1 MNKRFHLPII
11 AVIIPAILFISCGSG
26 EVAESKL
33 ERIVNPDV
41 PPASVV
47 ELVDG
52 NTAFAFDLYQAVR
65 STTGNLVYSPYS
77 ISLALAMT
85 YGGARGNT
93 ATQMVNVMH
102 YTLPDGQLHPA
113 FNALDLDLAQRPG
126 QVSSANKNDRFQLT
140 IANSLWGQNGWPF
153 LPEYL
158 DLLAVNYGAGMN
170 LVNFKKSPEN
180 ARHQINNWVS
190 DQTNDLIKDVIPEGA
205 IDVKTRL
212 VLVNAIYFKATW
224 LVEFDPTSTREA
236 PFTLLNGEQVNV
248 SMMEG
253 AYKTNYKYASGAG
266 WQAITL
272 PYFGDQADMMIIL
285 PDAGNFE
292 SFESTLTAERY
303 DEIRS
308 MMQWQMIELY
318 MPKFTFETALGLKET
333 LVEMGMQDAFDMDLA
348 NFAGMDGEQI
358 LYLDKVFHKALI
370 TVDEKGTEAAA
381 STAAIVAP
389 ASLVTEWVTVTMDR
403 PFFYM
408 IRDIPTGTILFMGR
422 VVDPR

>member
-1 MNKRFHLPII
+1 
-11 AVIIPAILFISCGSG
+11 
-26 EVAESKL
+26 
-33 ERIVNPDV
+33 
-41 PPASVV
+41 
-47 ELVDG
+47 
-52 NTAFAFDLYQAVR
+52 
-65 STTGNLVYSPYS
+65 
-77 ISLALAMT
+77 
-85 YGGARGNT
+85 
-93 ATQMVNVMH
+93 
-102 YTLPDGQLHPA
+102 
-113 FNALDLDLAQRPG
+113 
-126 QVSSANKNDRFQLT
+126 
-140 IANSLWGQNGWPF
+140 
-153 LPEYL
+153 
-158 DLLAVNYGAGMN
+158 
-170 LVNFKKSPEN
+170 
-180 ARHQINNWVS
+180 
-190 DQTNDLIKDVIPEGA
+190 
-205 IDVKTRL
+205 
-212 VLVNAIYFKATW
+212 
-224 LVEFDPTSTREA
+224 
-236 PFTLLNGEQVNV
+236 
-248 SMMEG
+248 
-253 AYKTNYKYASGAG
+253 
-266 WQAITL
+266 
-272 PYFGDQADMMIIL
+272 MMIIL

-333 LVEMGMQDAFDMDLA
+333 LVEMGMQDAFDTDLA